1 MTSRRNSRSHKDRQE
16 IAIQSDPNDF
26 SEGRQE
32 EEARSRVGQKV
43 ALGSDGFSRKIKGAT
58 N

>member
-1 MTSRRNSRSHKDRQE
+1 MASRRNSRSHKDRQE

-32 EEARSRVGQKV
+32 EEERSRIGLK
-43 ALGSDGFSRKIKGAT
+43 AAFASDGFSRKIKGAT